1 MIQILIACLFI
12 LFLVFILMGGI
23 FILFIRMGLF
33 DIKGSPDAIT
43 WEEFKL
49 FIKKLF
55 NAQK

>member
-1 MIQILIACLFI
+1 
-12 LFLVFILMGGI
+12 MGGI